1 MIEIGIHASMTER
14 RAEDATRD
22 VISWLKCEYLMERLG
37 EKLSGLI
44 TGVTRFKG
52 IFVEL
57 DDLFVEGLVHI
68 NNLGLIFFVLMNHNQ
83 KMVRKNLGVY
93 LL

>member
-44 TGVTRFKG
+44 TGVTRFG

-68 NNLGLIFFVLMNHNQ
+68 NNLGADFFVLMNHS
-83 KMVRKNLGVY
+83 KRW
-93 LL
+93 